1 MCLEVDV
8 LITPDGY
15 KLLSE
20 RLPRDPD
27 QIEKIMAD
35 AAKDQ
40 STPKPSTLVKST
52 CPGQCATHPLRLC
65 VEF

>member
-1 MCLEVDV
+1 MGVCLEVDV

-52 CPGQCATHPLRLC
+52 CPG
-65 VEF
+65 